1 MDNTAAEVKSQANAS
16 KIPINSTLSFNNDAN
31 DDKQTNTFNNARIKH
46 SPPPKKYVCHILI

>member
-46 SPPPKKYVCHILI
+46 PPPQRNMFVTY